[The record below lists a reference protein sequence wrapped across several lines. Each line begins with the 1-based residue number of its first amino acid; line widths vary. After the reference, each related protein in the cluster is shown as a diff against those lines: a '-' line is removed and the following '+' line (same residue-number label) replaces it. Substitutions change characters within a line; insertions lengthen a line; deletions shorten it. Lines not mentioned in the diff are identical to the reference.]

1 MSHALILASGSAA
14 RAAVL
19 KGAGVPFRV
28 MRSALDEEA
37 AKASLRKEGVAP
49 ADQAMA
55 LAELKALS
63 VARRERGLVLGADQM
78 LFCEGRVFDK
88 PANRDA
94 AREQLL
100 ALRGRSHELLTAAAI
115 ALEGAVIWRAL
126 TRPKLTMRG
135 FSEDFLEDYLDAV
148 GPAACASVGAYQI
161 EGRGVQLFSR
171 IEGEWFSILGL
182 PMLELLAFLRERGVV
197 RP

>member
-1 MSHALILASGSAA
+1 VSEALILASGSAA

-19 KGAGVPFRV
+19 KGAGVPFQV
-28 MRSALDEEA
+28 MRPALDEEA
-37 AKASLRKEGVAP
+37 AKASLRKEGVP
-49 ADQAMA
+49 PPDQAMA

-63 VARRERGLVLGADQM
+63 VSRKERGLVLGADQM
-78 LFCEGRVFDK
+78 LLCEGRAFDK

-100 ALRGRSHELLTAAAI
+100 ALRGRSHELLTAAAV

-126 TRPKLTMRG
+126 TRPKLTMRA

-148 GPAACASVGAYQI
+148 GPAVCASVGAYQI

-182 PMLELLAFLRERGVV
+182 PMLELLVFLRERGVV